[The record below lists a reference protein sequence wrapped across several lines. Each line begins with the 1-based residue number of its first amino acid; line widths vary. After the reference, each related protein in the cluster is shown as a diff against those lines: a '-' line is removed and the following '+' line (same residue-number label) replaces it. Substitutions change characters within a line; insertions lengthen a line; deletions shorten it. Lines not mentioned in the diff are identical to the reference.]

1 MFSGK
6 EESWMR
12 ESQQFKQVLSNG
24 IVVLGETMPWLRT
37 AAFSLQLRAGSAYQP
52 AGQNGLAALTCEMS
66 ERGCGEYGNREFLE
80 ATELLGAHTS
90 NHVATYHIGYSGSC
104 LSENFGPLLA
114 LYAELSRRA
123 HLQAEELEPARLVCQ
138 QELHSQQDDLAQQT
152 LRLLRQQ
159 YFGPTLGQWPDG
171 DLAELPG
178 ISYNDVSN
186 YYQSHFRPTDM
197 ILSLAGNFDWS
208 ATLAQIEA
216 LWGDWRGGETSR
228 LASPPIAVGYQHL
241 DESSQQTHIALAAPS
256 VPFGQ
261 DDYFLIRCAVGAL
274 GDGMSSRL
282 FQEVREKR
290 GLCYSVFAGI
300 HSLQDSACITSYAG
314 TTAARAQETLDTMVG
329 EFARLQEGITDEEL
343 QRIKTQVRTGLMA
356 QQESCRSRAGA
367 MASDWFYLG
376 RVRTREEINAELNR
390 LTVPRVNQYLAEH
403 PIRITALVT
412 VGPAPLELPDGV
424 CQF

>member
-1 MFSGK
+1 
-6 EESWMR
+6 MR
-12 ESQQFKQVLSNG
+12 ESQQFQHRLSNG

-52 AGQNGLAALTCEMS
+52 LGQNGLAALTCEMS
-66 ERGCGEYGNREFLE
+66 ERGCGDYGNREFLE
-80 ATELLGAHTS
+80 ATEMLGAHTS

-104 LSENFGPLLA
+104 LSQQFVPLLE
-114 LYAELSRRA
+114 LYAQLSRRA
-123 HLQAEELEPARLVCQ
+123 HLQTDELEPARLVCQ
-138 QELHSQQDDLAQQT
+138 QELYSQQDDLPQQT

-159 YFGPTLGQWPDG
+159 YFGPKLGQWPDG
-171 DLAELPG
+171 DLHELAA
-178 ISYNDVSN
+178 IDYAAVAQFYRD
-186 YYQSHFRPTDM
+186 YYRPTDM

-208 ATLAQIEA
+208 ATVQQIEA
-216 LWGDWRGGETSR
+216 LWGDWQGSPTPS
-228 LASPPIAVGYQHL
+228 LSSPPPAVGYQHL
-241 DESSQQTHIALAAPS
+241 EESSQQTHIALAAPS

-261 DDYFLIRCAVGAL
+261 DDYFLIRCAVGVL

-300 HSLQDSACITSYAG
+300 HSLLDTACITSYAG

-376 RVRTREEINAELNR
+376 RVRSRDEINTELNR
-390 LTVPRVNQYLAEH
+390 LTVPRVNQYLADH
-403 PIRITALVT
+403 PLQITSLVT

-424 CQF
+424 CQL